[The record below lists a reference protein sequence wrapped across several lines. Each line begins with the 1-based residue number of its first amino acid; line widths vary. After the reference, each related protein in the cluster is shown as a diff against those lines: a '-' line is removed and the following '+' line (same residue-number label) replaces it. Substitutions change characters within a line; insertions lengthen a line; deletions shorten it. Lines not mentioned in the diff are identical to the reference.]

1 MKLMFITDAWFP
13 QVNGVVTT
21 MSTVIDIFKSQG
33 HQIEVVEPSQFA
45 TVPLPT
51 YKEIK
56 VSLDLWRVGEKIKAF
71 RPDKIHIVTEG
82 ALGIAASIFLR
93 MNKVKYTTAFHTKFP
108 EYVNERYPL
117 VPVQAGYAM
126 MHSFHGRSE
135 KVLVPTPSV
144 KNELNKRGFDNVIT
158 WSRGVNTD
166 VFHPIQNGEDN
177 PLAHLD
183 GRKFL
188 YVGRVS
194 KEKNIQAFLEA
205 EVTGHKVVVGDG
217 PLRAELEAQYP
228 DVHFVGYKKGR
239 ELALYYAAADVFVF
253 PSKTDTFGIV
263 MLEANACG
271 TPVAAYPVSGPIDVV
286 INGTTGVVDDDLDI
300 AMTAC
305 LALNPQDC
313 IDYAKR
319 NSWEAT
325 AQILLDNMAD
335 AHWEECQ
342 PVTRKNLLSKL
353 LS

>member
-21 MSTVIDIFKSQG
+21 MSTVIDMFKSQG
-33 HQIEVVEPSQFA
+33 HQIEIVEPSQFA

-144 KNELNKRGFDNVIT
+144 KAELDKRGFDNVIT

-166 VFHPIQNGEDN
+166 VFHPIQDDEQD

-183 GRKFL
+183 GKKYL
-188 YVGRVS
+188 YVGRVA
-194 KEKNIQAFLEA
+194 KEKNIEAFLA
-205 EVTGHKVVVGDG
+205 ANVDGHKVVVGDG
-217 PLRAELEAQYP
+217 PLREELEAKYP
-228 DVHFVGYKKGR
+228 NAHFVGYKKGR

-286 INGTTGVVDDDLDI
+286 VNGETGVVDEDLDVAI
-300 AMTAC
+300 NAC

-313 IDYAKR
+313 IHYAKR

-325 AQILLDNMAD
+325 AEILLDNMAD
-335 AHWEECQ
+335 AHWEDYA
-342 PVTRKNLLSKL
+342 PVTRKNVLSKL